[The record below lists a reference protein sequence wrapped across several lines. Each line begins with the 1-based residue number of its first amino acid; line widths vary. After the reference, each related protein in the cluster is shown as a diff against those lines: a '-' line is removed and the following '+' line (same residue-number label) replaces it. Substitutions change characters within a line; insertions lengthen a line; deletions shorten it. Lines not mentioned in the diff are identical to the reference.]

1 MAEPLR
7 VEVAYADGACQF
19 LREVALPIGATLGD
33 AISASGIAEA
43 TGVDVAGLDTGVW
56 SKRAPRDRV
65 LVDGDRVELYR
76 PLRLDPMEA
85 RRARAR
91 NTR

>member
-1 MAEPLR
+1 MAETMR
-7 VEVAYADGACQF
+7 VEVAYVDGDCQF
-19 LREVALPIGATLGD
+19 LREVMLPIGATVD
-33 AISASGIAEA
+33 EAITTCGIAEA
-43 TGVDVAGLDTGVW
+43 TGVDVAALDAGVW

-65 LVDGDRVELYR
+65 LVEGDRVELYR

-91 NTR
+91 GGR